1 MADAGV
7 IRSGDRR
14 ELARSLPPDPR
25 SAREARKAIVGF
37 LAECGTDDEL
47 AERAG
52 AIVTELVTNAVLH
65 AATPVGLTVRW
76 DGTGVMVEVTDG
88 SSVRPVSPD
97 LPFGDAVTGR
107 GLALVDALAT
117 AWGTVKSRYGKTVW
131 VLIGDGDTP
140 DGHLDESS
148 QLPVNVVLCEVPIE
162 LFRRLIRHEEAIM
175 REFELLA
182 IGSAA
187 GTTSATS
194 VPDALRDLIH
204 RARAGFVAVL
214 EPLRQALDGTG
225 PDPVGE
231 IELRLAPSAP
241 AALARYADLLARAE
255 TALSDQLFLTQP
267 LDEEARALRE
277 WIVDEVRAQMLAHR
291 PPRPHRP
298 LS

>member
-14 ELARSLPPDPR
+14 DLARSLPPDPR

-37 LAECGTDDEL
+37 LTGCGTDDEL

-88 SSVRPVSPD
+88 SSVRPVPPD

-117 AWGTVKSRYGKTVW
+117 AWGTVKSRHGKTVW

-140 DGHLDESS
+140 DDHPDESG

-187 GTTSATS
+187 GTTTGGS

-214 EPLRQALDGTG
+214 EPLRQALDGAG

-231 IELRLAPSAP
+231 LELRLAPSAP

-277 WIVDEVRAQMLAHR
+277 WIVDEVRAQMVAHR
-291 PPRPHRP
+291 PARPYRP
-298 LS
+298 AS